1 MSAFTPAPTLV
12 HGALTPF
19 PIMCL
24 TVGAATLLEV
34 VDQYEVLDNLFGPSE
49 GLVVDFVASG
59 EDEASEL
66 AELVGYPGAPSDL
79 QGHWL
84 VLDCAMPHC
93 ETELETLAYASAIGP
108 LVSFE
113 SYGREMPPREAIELF
128 ETGIKGL
135 PLLVKAGM
143 LSGAIGEAERAYAA
157 MLHVLGLAEYV
168 LKAER
173 RDDSHHAQ
181 HGSLSA
187 RLEAFLV
194 ERHTK
199 AA

>member
-84 VLDCAMPHC
+84 VLECAMPHC
-93 ETELETLAYASAIGP
+93 ETELETLAYASAIAP
-108 LVSFE
+108 LASFE
-113 SYGREMPPREAIELF
+113 SYGRKMSP
-128 ETGIKGL
+128 GK
-135 PLLVKAGM
+135 PLSFSRLASRGCPCW
-143 LSGAIGEAERAYAA
+143 SR
-157 MLHVLGLAEYV
+157 LGCSQAP
-168 LKAER
+168 
-173 RDDSHHAQ
+173 
-181 HGSLSA
+181 SA
-187 RLEAFLV
+187 RLSVPTRPCSTSWAWP
-194 ERHTK
+194 RMR
-199 AA
+199 

>member
-1 MSAFTPAPTLV
+1 MSAFTPAPILV

-34 VDQYEVLDNLFGPSE
+34 VDQYDVLDNLFGPSE

-84 VLDCAMPHC
+84 VLECAMPRC
-93 ETELETLAYASAIGP
+93 ETELETLAYASAIAP
-108 LVSFE
+108 FASFE
-113 SYGREMPPREAIELF
+113 SNGRVTDPRQAIELF

-135 PLLVKAGM
+135 RTRVKAEM
-143 LSGAIGEAERAYAA
+143 LSGAIGEAERTYAV
-157 MLHVLGLAEYV
+157 MQQVLGLAEDA
-168 LKAER
+168 LKAES
-173 RDDSHHAQ
+173 RDGSHCAQ
-181 HGSLSA
+181 HGSLSE

-194 ERHTK
+194 ERHSK